1 MTQARMAEL
10 LFDDAETIGTRE
22 RLLISAVQAFS
33 SMGYDGVS
41 VREIERA
48 SGVNRGLIS
57 YHFGSKEE
65 LWQACVDL
73 LMEKFH
79 GEMVRYRPVLSV
91 ISPAERA
98 KVILKIYVG
107 FASKYPELW
116 RLLMVHGNDPGR
128 MAEVAKELRKSI
140 EFFGEVTGT
149 AGVASPE
156 DSAMA
161 CFLFL
166 GAASSIFA
174 VPALCELMYG
184 VDPRDADFI
193 DKYTEVVASFGFFD
207 PGPLG
212 GKPS

>member
-1 MTQARMAEL
+1 MSQARVTEL
-10 LFDDAETIGTRE
+10 LFDDTADIGTRE
-22 RLLISAVQAFS
+22 RLLVSAVQSFS
-33 SMGYDGVS
+33 SLGYDGVS

-48 SGVNRGLIS
+48 CGVNRGLIA
-57 YHFGSKEE
+57 YHFGSKED
-65 LWQACVDL
+65 LWRACVDL
-73 LMEKFH
+73 LMSRFH
-79 GEMVRYRPVLSV
+79 DEMVRYKPVLSV
-91 ISPAERA
+91 VSPAERA

-107 FASKYPELW
+107 FASKHPELW
-116 RLLMVHGNDPGR
+116 RLLMVHGNDPVR

-193 DKYTEVVASFGFFD
+193 EKYTEVVASFGFFD
-207 PGPLG
+207 PVPLG